1 MRFHFASV
9 CLVAVVV
16 CMAVS
21 PPSRAQEPNEPQQ
34 PAVYQGPVGGLRV
47 IEEGQ
52 PPVMI
57 HATTEQ
63 MKQFREANPKA
74 RHGSVRA
81 ASTSDDL
88 FYHGGV
94 GGIGVETAPKI
105 YLILWGSQWDNN
117 DPSGEAGILENF
129 YRGVGGSSDRKSV
142 V

>member
-9 CLVAVVV
+9 YLVAVVV

-21 PPSRAQEPNEPQQ
+21 PPSRAQEPNE

-74 RHGSVRA
+74 RHGSVR
-81 ASTSDDL
+81 
-88 FYHGGV
+88 
-94 GGIGVETAPKI
+94 
-105 YLILWGSQWDNN
+105 
-117 DPSGEAGILENF
+117 
-129 YRGVGGSSDRKSV
+129 SSR
-142 V
+142 